1 MYFNGSLTRVAFTLY
16 SSIGGLTLLNQFGN
30 LIKLAAY
37 DVEHLFCCLNLD
49 KAKPQPLK
57 MTENQEFI
65 ASIYAK
71 FFSGFHGNHQL
82 PSGPKHS
89 SAKASAY
96 YTHIPLFH
104 SHLLHKQSQ
113 YSMIFLTILSNGKP
127 AQKWNGPMNQ
137 AWPGTRPAATS
148 GCGARLLPAC
158 LRCPA
163 RPTPLGGRS

>member
-1 MYFNGSLTRVAFTLY
+1 MYFNRSLTRVAFTLY
-16 SSIGGLTLLNQFGN
+16 SSIGGLTLLNQFCN

-37 DVEHLFCCLNLD
+37 DVKHLFCCLNLD

-65 ASIYAK
+65 ASIDAK
-71 FFSGFHGNHQL
+71 FFSGLHGNHQL

-89 SAKASAY
+89 SAKTSSY

-113 YSMIFLTILSNGKP
+113 YFMIFPTTLSNGKP
-127 AQKWNGPMNQ
+127 AQKWNCPMNQ

-148 GCGARLLPAC
+148 GCGAGPWPRA
-158 LRCPA
+158 A
-163 RPTPLGGRS
+163 RP